1 MSYMCAECRLT
12 GCKFRDMSKT
22 MTVCPCKNEEI
33 QTKSAALYQEEENY
47 RIAHAAGK
55 TEAEGYCQL
64 SSSARRPATRSWVLC
79 SAWVCTTKPGRSA
92 RS

>member
-1 MSYMCAECRLT
+1 MSYMCAECRQT

-22 MTVCPCKNEEI
+22 MTECPCKNEEL
-33 QTKSAALYQEEENY
+33 QAKAAALYQEEENY

-64 SSSARRPATRSWVLC
+64 CRMEDEPDIIEVGAPVQPRKEAT
-79 SAWVCTTKPGRSA
+79 K
-92 RS
+92 